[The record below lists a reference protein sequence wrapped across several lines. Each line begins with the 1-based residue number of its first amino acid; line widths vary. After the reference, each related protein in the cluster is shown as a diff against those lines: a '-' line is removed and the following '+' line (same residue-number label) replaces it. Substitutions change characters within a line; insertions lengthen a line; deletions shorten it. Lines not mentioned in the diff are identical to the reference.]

1 MQKMNRAAA
10 RERVQSSAESKM
22 AFEDWMNPSDD
33 AIQLDSCRAFDWVV
47 VQTSS
52 SVYDLIVLPGDAG
65 EVLVRGGRFLPEF
78 RSARVVGS
86 TDGGTLLKV
95 KSICV
100 GFRME
105 LNVNGECLLT
115 SRIQAISDHG
125 PASALASV
133 ISDRLA

>member
-1 MQKMNRAAA
+1 MNRAAS
-10 RERVQSSAESKM
+10 REMVEPSPESKT
-22 AFEDWMNPSDD
+22 AFEDWMDPLDD

-47 VQTSS
+47 VQTGS

-65 EVLVRGGRFLPEF
+65 NVLVRGGRFLPEF

-95 KSICV
+95 NSICV

-105 LNVNGECLLT
+105 LHVSGECLLT

-125 PASALASV
+125 P
-133 ISDRLA
+133 SDLRCCKRHF

>member
-1 MQKMNRAAA
+1 MNRAAA
-10 RERVQSSAESKM
+10 REMVEPSPEFE
-22 AFEDWMNPSDD
+22 AFEDWMVPSDD

-52 SVYDLIVLPGDAG
+52 SVYDLIVLPGHGG

-78 RSARVVGS
+78 QCARMVGS

-105 LNVNGECLLT
+105 LNVNGDRLLT

-125 PASALASV
+125 PTSALASV